1 MTRILES
8 KGRHIPLLVD
18 TIGNRLYIEMRVC
31 DEYGDRCGS
40 VHTYID
46 KEDARTLAR
55 NIRKWLSEV
64 DQ

>member
-18 TIGNRLYIEMRVC
+18 TAGDHLYLEIRVC
-31 DEYGDRCGS
+31 DEFGDRCGS

-46 KEDARTLAR
+46 KDDARTLSN
-55 NIRKWLSEV
+55 NIQKWLRGYYG
-64 DQ
+64 